1 MKKFALLSLIFLS
14 LFVLSCSKDSN
25 DPDPQPIALDNEI
38 NDFVWSGLNSEYY
51 WQADVPNL
59 ADTKNDVQNDYY
71 TYLNSYNNPED
82 LFESLLFDYGH
93 TDRFSWF
100 IDDYDEQNASFRGVT
115 DSFGFEFGLA
125 RVSSTSNDVIG
136 YVTYVVPNS
145 PAADANMKRG
155 DVFNVFN
162 GTTLTLDNYRVVN
175 AYYTD
180 NTISLGFATI
190 QNGNVVSNNKN
201 ETLNVREV
209 IENPVHYY
217 DIITN
222 GSGTKIGYLVYNG
235 FKYTFHQELNDV
247 FGDFKNQGIQELVLD
262 LRYNGGGSVLTSAY
276 LASMIYATPSS
287 SSVFGKLIYNSKHS
301 SDNSYY
307 PFFNDG
313 NIYNIDGFKTGEFSI
328 NRLNTLTKLY
338 VIVSGDTA
346 SASEMI
352 INGLRGQNLEV
363 VLIGETT
370 YGKNVGSYTVYDSPD
385 FSSNNVNPNHTN
397 AMQPITF
404 QIFNAKDQSDYTQ
417 GFVPQYE
424 VIEYVSEMKQFGDL
438 QEPLLKAALDV
449 ISGQTP
455 RVQDTKSLK
464 LETELLTTS
473 FAKRKFSKEMYQLE
487 DEIR

>member
-1 MKKFALLSLIFLS
+1 MKKIALLSLTLLS
-14 LFVLSCSKDSN
+14 LFVLSCNNDDSIGLN
-25 DPDPQPIALDNEI
+25 NEI
-38 NDFVWSGLNSEYY
+38 NDFVWKGLNSEYY
-51 WQADVPNL
+51 WQANVTNL
-59 ADTKNDVQNDYY
+59 ADTKDDNQNEYY
-71 TYLNSYNNPED
+71 AYLNSYNNPED

-125 RVSSTSNDVIG
+125 RVSSSSNDVIG

-190 QNGNVVSNNKN
+190 QNGGVVSNNKN

-209 IENPVHYY
+209 IENPVHYH

-247 FGDFKNQGIQELVLD
+247 FGEFKNQGIQELVLD

-352 INGLRGQNLEV
+352 INGLRGQNLDV

-449 ISGQTP
+449 ISGQAP
-455 RVQDTKSLK
+455 RTQDTKSLK